1 MNVRILVQGILV
13 QGKARGKGSLAESFI
28 IAGGC
33 GKRYPFFAHRSVQYR
48 RPQLQVTR
56 PDLEQPQE
64 RIMLKG
70 LARVFLVVA
79 ICTSI
84 PVDHRAQSARSGKS
98 QSESQK
104 AQKRDS
110 QPASEP
116 AQENNTP
123 PSQGEEV
130 TVKIDTDL
138 VTVPVIATDK
148 NGLYIPNLKQNE
160 FAITEDNAKQ
170 EIAFFATINV
180 PFHVVLMLDT
190 SASTREKLTLIQQA
204 AGAFVEQLQS
214 GDRVKVISF
223 DDRVVDHNEFT
234 SDRALLK
241 AAINKTRPGQGT
253 KLYDA
258 FELAVNAI
266 RQVRGRKAIV
276 IFTDGVDYH
285 SDRATFDGTLR
296 GLDEE
301 GVVVYP
307 IRYDTREETER
318 LAREQ
323 AGQQAPE
330 LPTIGVIR
338 KPAPGTTP
346 PTFPGG
352 DPDTVPTSGRSSRTG
367 PFGLPLPDEIMRRR
381 RESERYPDRDPDGR
395 PRDRMPPS
403 DTRRPDTSPNGRWPD
418 PRTDPGSGGGRTTR
432 REDDSIDSMLDL
444 LYLTADSYLA
454 ALVDKSGGRLLRAD
468 TLASLPDAFGQ
479 IAAEL
484 RTQYSIGYYPT
495 NKTKDDAYRR
505 IKVTSTRKDV
515 IIRARPGYR
524 QPTPG

>member
-1 MNVRILVQGILV
+1 MR
-13 QGKARGKGSLAESFI
+13 KRSARVFPA
-28 IAGGC
+28 
-33 GKRYPFFAHRSVQYR
+33 P
-48 RPQLQVTR
+48 
-56 PDLEQPQE
+56 
-64 RIMLKG
+64 
-70 LARVFLVVA
+70 ARVFLVVA
-79 ICTSI
+79 ICLLVSA
-84 PVDHRAQSARSGKS
+84 DYNAQSGRSGKPERGKV
-98 QSESQK
+98 QQRQTE
-104 AQKRDS
+104 
-110 QPASEP
+110 QPVEAPQEKLPPEP
-116 AQENNTP
+116 K
-123 PSQGEEV
+123 GELE

-148 NGLYIPNLKQNE
+148 NGLFIPNLKQNE
-160 FAITEDNAKQ
+160 FLVAEDNINQ

-190 SASTREKLTLIQQA
+190 SASTREKLDLIQQA
-204 AGAFVEQLQS
+204 ASAFVDQLQPV
-214 GDRVKVISF
+214 DRVKVISF
-223 DDRVVDHNEFT
+223 DDQVVDHNDFT
-234 SDRALLK
+234 SDRATLK

-258 FELAVNAI
+258 FELALGAI
-266 RQVRGRKAIV
+266 RRIQGRKAIV

-323 AGQQAPE
+323 AGQQSPT

-338 KPAPGTTP
+338 GPSQGTTP
-346 PTFPGG
+346 PTFPSE
-352 DPDTVPTSGRSSRTG
+352 DPNTVPTTGTSSKTG

-381 RESERYPDRDPDGR
+381 RESERDRYP
-395 PRDRMPPS
+395 DRMPP
-403 DTRRPDTSPNGRWPD
+403 DNRRPSPGPDNRMPGPSGRLPD
-418 PRTDPGSGGGRTTR
+418 PRTDPGRLPDPSGTGRGRTTPN
-432 REDDSIDSMLDL
+432 EDDSIDSMLDM
-444 LYLTADSYLA
+444 LYLKADSYLG

-468 TLASLPDAFGQ
+468 TLASLPDAFAQ

-495 NKTKDDAYRR
+495 NKTRDDTYRR
-505 IKVTSTRKDV
+505 IKVSTTRKGV
-515 IIRARPGYR
+515 VIRARPGYR
-524 QPTPG
+524 PPTPG

>member
-1 MNVRILVQGILV
+1 
-13 QGKARGKGSLAESFI
+13 
-28 IAGGC
+28 
-33 GKRYPFFAHRSVQYR
+33 
-48 RPQLQVTR
+48 
-56 PDLEQPQE
+56 
-64 RIMLKG
+64 MLKG
-70 LARVFLVVA
+70 LARMFLVVA
-79 ICTSI
+79 ICTFIS
-84 PVDHRAQSARSGKS
+84 VDHRAQSARSGKS
-98 QSESQK
+98 QSESK
-104 AQKRDS
+104 KVQKRDS

-116 AQENNTP
+116 TQDNNAPRTQ
-123 PSQGEEV
+123 SEV
-130 TVKIDTDL
+130 ETVKIDTDL
-138 VTVPVIATDK
+138 VTVPVVATDK
-148 NGLYIPNLKQNE
+148 NGLYIPNLQQNE
-160 FAITEDNAKQ
+160 FAIAEDNVKQ

-190 SASTREKLTLIQQA
+190 SASTREKLTSIQQA
-204 AGAFVEQLQS
+204 AGAFVEQLQP
-214 GDRVKVISF
+214 GDRVKVVSF
-223 DDRVVDHNEFT
+223 DDRVVDHNEFS
-234 SDRALLK
+234 SDRSLLK
-241 AAINKTRPGQGT
+241 AAINKTQPGQGT

-258 FELAVNAI
+258 FELALNAI
-266 RQVRGRKAIV
+266 RQIRGRKAIV

-285 SDRATFDGTLR
+285 SDRASFEGTLR

-323 AGQQAPE
+323 AEQQTPE
-330 LPTIGVIR
+330 LPTLGTIR

-352 DPDTVPTSGRSSRTG
+352 DPDTVPTSGRSSKTG

-381 RESERYPDRDPDGR
+381 RESERDRDRERDPDGW
-395 PRDRMPPS
+395 PRDR
-403 DTRRPDTSPNGRWPD
+403 RPDASTGARWPD
-418 PRTDPGSGGGRTTR
+418 RRTDPGTGTGRTTR
-432 REDDSIDSMLDL
+432 TEDDSIDSMLDL
-444 LYLTADSYLA
+444 LYLKADSYLA
-454 ALVDKSGGRLLRAD
+454 ALVEKSGGRLLRAD

-495 NKTKDDAYRR
+495 NRTKDESYRK

>member
-1 MNVRILVQGILV
+1 MNVRILVQGMT
-13 QGKARGKGSLAESFI
+13 RGKGLLPGLLI
-28 IAGGC
+28 IAVGR
-33 GKRYPFFAHRSVQYR
+33 GKRYSSFAHRSVQYR
-48 RPQLQVTR
+48 RPKLQVNR

-64 RIMLKG
+64 RIMLKS

-79 ICTSI
+79 ICTSFT
-84 PVDHRAQSARSGKS
+84 VDYRAQSARSSKT
-98 QSESQK
+98 QSGSEK

-110 QPASEP
+110 QPTSEP
-116 AQENNTP
+116 AQEKNTS
-123 PSQGEEV
+123 PSQSDV
-130 TVKIDTDL
+130 DTVKIDTDL

-148 NGLYIPNLKQNE
+148 NGLYIPNLHQNE
-160 FAITEDNAKQ
+160 FAITEDNVKQ
-170 EIAFFATINV
+170 DIAFFATITV

-204 AGAFVEQLQS
+204 AGAFVEQLQA

-223 DDRVVDHNEFT
+223 DDKVVDHNEFT
-234 SDRALLK
+234 SDRNLLK

-258 FELAVNAI
+258 FELALNAI

-285 SDRATFDGTLR
+285 SDRATLDGTLR

-323 AGQQAPE
+323 AGQQTPE

-338 KPAPGTTP
+338 KPAPGTTA
-346 PTFPGG
+346 PTFPSG
-352 DPDTVPTSGRSSRTG
+352 DPDTVPTSGRTSRTG
-367 PFGLPLPDEIMRRR
+367 PLGLPLPDEIMRRK
-381 RESERYPDRDPDGR
+381 RESERYPDRDPDGW
-395 PRDRMPPS
+395 PRDR
-403 DTRRPDTSPNGRWPD
+403 RPDASTGTGDRWPD
-418 PRTDPGSGGGRTTR
+418 RRTDPGTGTGRTTR
-432 REDDSIDSMLDL
+432 REDDSIDAMLNQ
-444 LYLTADSYLA
+444 LYLMADSYLA
-454 ALVDKSGGRLLRAD
+454 ALVEKSGGRLLRAD
-468 TLASLPDAFGQ
+468 TLASLPDAFEQ

-495 NKTKDDAYRR
+495 NKTRDDTYRK
-505 IKVTSTRKDV
+505 IKVTSSRKDV
-515 IIRARPGYR
+515 VIRARPGYR
-524 QPTPG
+524 SPTPG

>member
-1 MNVRILVQGILV
+1 
-13 QGKARGKGSLAESFI
+13 
-28 IAGGC
+28 
-33 GKRYPFFAHRSVQYR
+33 
-48 RPQLQVTR
+48 
-56 PDLEQPQE
+56 
-64 RIMLKG
+64 MLKN

-84 PVDHRAQSARSGKS
+84 TVDHLAQSARSGET

-104 AQKRDS
+104 AQKRES
-110 QPASEP
+110 QTAPEA
-116 AQENNTP
+116 AQENAP
-123 PSQGEEV
+123 QEE

-138 VTVPVIATDK
+138 VTVPVIATDR
-148 NGLYIPNLKQNE
+148 NGLYIPNLKQDE
-160 FAITEDNAKQ
+160 FAITEDNVKQ
-170 EIAFFATINV
+170 EVAFFATITV

-190 SASTREKLTLIQQA
+190 SASAREKLTLIQQA
-204 AGAFVEQLQS
+204 AGAFVEQLQP

-234 SDRALLK
+234 SDRNLLR
-241 AAINKTRPGQGT
+241 AAITTTRPGSGT

-258 FELAVNAI
+258 FELALGAI

-296 GLDEE
+296 GLDEA

-323 AGQQAPE
+323 AGQPAG

-338 KPAPGTTP
+338 QPAPGTTP

-352 DPDTVPTSGRSSRTG
+352 DPDTDPTSGRTSKTG

-381 RESERYPDRDPDGR
+381 RESERYPDRYPDST
-395 PRDRMPPS
+395 PRDRIPPG
-403 DTRRPDTSPNGRWPD
+403 DTRRPGTIPDGRWPD
-418 PRTDPGSGGGRTTR
+418 PSTDPGTGRGRTTR
-432 REDDSIDSMLDL
+432 TEDDSIDSMLNQ
-444 LYLTADSYLA
+444 LYLMADSYLA
-454 ALVDKSGGRLLRAD
+454 ALVEKSGGRLLRAD

-495 NKTKDDAYRR
+495 NKTKDDTYRK

-524 QPTPG
+524 PPTPG